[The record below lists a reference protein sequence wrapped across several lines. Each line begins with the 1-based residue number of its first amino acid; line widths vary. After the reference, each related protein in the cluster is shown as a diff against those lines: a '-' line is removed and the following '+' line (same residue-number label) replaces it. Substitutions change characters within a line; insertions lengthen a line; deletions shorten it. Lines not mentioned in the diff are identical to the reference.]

1 MLTFT
6 IFTYHSSYGLPP
18 TSRKE
23 NSCSINFK
31 DIAKN
36 YVKAFPEHFKSMS
49 PNIFICHI
57 SLIFKTYK
65 QRQAT
70 KPKKI

>member
-6 IFTYHSSYGLPP
+6 IFTYYSSYGLPP
-18 TSRKE
+18 TLRKE
-23 NSCSINFK
+23 NSCNINFK

-36 YVKAFPEHFKSMS
+36 DVKAFPEHFKSMS

-65 QRQAT
+65 QKKAT
-70 KPKKI
+70 KPKEI